1 MLCQR
6 LTSWTGRHTAETFGT
21 WPSRAFAVRHSLL
34 VCEEVRVHHLVLI
47 PKLFALRP
55 LIEKLVPVVCREMK
69 LEVATSKKKKKKKI
83 RVDFLII
90 FFFST
95 KQLVLLLFWIPSAT
109 CWHPNFCHICKYY
122 SHFSLSL
129 SPSLHKF
136 GKDKVFVMFRVWS
149 TETGMCALEALL
161 L

>member
-1 MLCQR
+1 MPEVDELNRQTHCWNFWNLAIPGICRTPQPACLR
-6 LTSWTGRHTAETFGT
+6 RSQSSPPGVNSKT
-21 WPSRAFAVRHSLL
+21 VHSLSPYRKTDPCC
-34 VCEEVRVHHLVLI
+34 VSWNEAGGCY
-47 PKLFALRP
+47 KQ
-55 LIEKLVPVVCREMK
+55 
-69 LEVATSKKKKKKKI
+69 KKKKKNPCG
-83 RVDFLII
+83 FSHY

-109 CWHPNFCHICKYY
+109 CWHLNFCHICKYY